1 MTRAFFAKSID
12 DLSKAS
18 ERNWSDKPELELII
32 QELSHRNSKA
42 ALALKQ
48 RINERL
54 GSLANEGDR
63 HEATPKLSTFE
74 KLVDSPTQRDMAH
87 KVPANSASIQVDVA
101 EKIGFVSQQNAVPPL
116 RGIAIVNEAEEPLEK
131 SRLTMETDPGF
142 LSTRSWQI
150 DHIAAGETLHIL
162 DQRVDISAS
171 YTKGLSESE
180 RGTITLKLHDQF
192 GDLLAMRN
200 APTELLASDQWG
212 GADAMPELLAAF
224 VMPNDPAVDKVL
236 KAASDALRRAGKP
249 SSIDGYER
257 GDRTRVYEIASAIW
271 TAVAGLKLSY
281 TLPPASFERNGQ
293 KVRTPRAIFDG
304 RLATCLDTALL
315 FAAALEQAR
324 LNPLIVLIEGHA
336 FAGCWLQPQ
345 EFAQLITDEVGV
357 VRTRLD
363 LNELLLFETTLV
375 SDHPPARFSQA
386 VDEGRRQVSELANE
400 DLFIALDIR
409 RARMQK
415 LLPLA
420 TMSETTEPIDEGIE
434 AALPVESA
442 PGDIPKA
449 FDLAQIEEEETDP
462 TTDRIVDWQR
472 KLLDLTARNRLLNLP
487 KSGSIL
493 KLVCPQPGRLED
505 ILAASKDLRIKPLP
519 DLSIGGRDVE
529 LHRQRSREDLKSEH
543 AAAGLDRLEIY
554 AELEKQKL
562 DAALIKLYRSAKSDL
577 EEGGANTLYL
587 ALGFLDW
594 KKDTNDSR
602 TYRAPLIL
610 LPVTLKRSS
619 ARADMKLSAHTD
631 EARFNMTLLELLK
644 TDFGLVIGGL
654 HGDLPTDSSGI
665 DVQGIWNHI
674 RHAIKDSPGFEVRED
689 VVLGIFSFSKYLMWK
704 DLVERADQL
713 KENAVVRHLVERGTE
728 RFRGGEG
735 LPEMA
740 RPETLDQEIDLA
752 ELYAPLPADSSQLA
766 AVVASGQ
773 GHNFVLDG
781 PPGTG
786 KSQTIAN
793 MIAHNLAI
801 GRRVLFV
808 SEKRAALDVVY
819 RRLEAV
825 GLGDF
830 CLELHSHKSS
840 KAEVL
845 RQLGEAWDA
854 RGALSTEEWQ
864 RETSRLKDLR
874 DELNV
879 FVAALHKV
887 HSNGLTIHDAIWR
900 TVANDGDAVPTFG
913 WPAGTEHS
921 RDELEQMADQV
932 RKLELTHLGLEAL
945 PSEVLVSVAAREWN
959 NAFQASLVSATRDL
973 LTATTNYEAAARS
986 AHSASNL
993 PLSMETPDEA
1003 SRLGDFLSALCEAS
1017 GTNIGFAFAPESSAT
1032 IEALEEYAVV
1042 LRQYYA
1048 EIECLSVAYADDS
1061 ELTIDHE
1068 ALATQWVAAAERFWF
1083 FETLARRKVTKELA
1097 RSGGTPARPD
1107 ADNDLPILARLAS
1120 LRVQLDAIAPRLV
1133 TLPGIASRDRDPENI
1148 EDLARTARTIKDL
1161 VAAHAEGVD
1170 DFARLNQAVRSLVV
1184 DANDMLQP
1192 SGAIARAN
1200 EKLNAVRI
1208 DWGEKYS
1215 AFIEVSGSAPKGVD
1229 FLILSDSLQAITD
1242 CQQSMRGICQ
1252 WNAAKAE
1259 IEQAGLSKFAD
1270 LIEAG
1275 LPQGEAV
1282 PLFRTAYARWFANWA
1297 IDDEPV
1303 LSGFNAN
1310 IHEETIARFREH
1322 TEKVQDLTARIVR
1335 ARLCSKIPGKDD
1347 VARSSGYGILK
1358 HELTKQ
1364 RRHKPV
1370 RQLAEEM
1377 SGDFNALAPCML
1389 MSPLSIAQYL
1399 PATQNLFDIV
1409 IFDEASQ
1416 ITPWDAVGSIA
1427 RGKQLVLAGDDKQ
1440 MPPTNFFTKGTA
1452 SVADDSEIIDLDSI
1466 LEECQGA
1473 GIPKWSLDWHYR
1485 SRHDSLIAFSN
1496 SRYYKNKLVTF
1507 PPPQTRDSAVE
1518 WKRIDSVYA
1527 KGAGQTNAGEAK
1539 AIVAEVKQ
1547 RLKGVVPG
1555 RETLGIVTLNS
1566 QQQELILDLLET
1578 ARTTDAAFDAHFSD
1592 DLEEPVFVKNL
1603 ETVQGDERDIII
1615 LGTTFGPTEPGSQKM
1630 SMNFGPLNREGG
1642 ERRLNVAI
1650 TRARKEML
1658 LFTSFDPGMID
1669 LSRTGSNAIRDLKH
1683 YIEFAAKG
1691 PKALAEAHQGSVG
1704 ATESPF
1710 EDAVKLALEKRGWT
1724 VRPQIG
1730 VSGFRI
1736 DLGIVNPDR
1745 PGDYLAGIECDGAM
1759 YHSALTARD
1768 RDQVRQAVLEGLGWD
1783 IIRIWSTDFWVNASS
1798 AMEKVQTRLEEL
1810 LRAEREM
1817 VVEKAEDDNKAPDF
1831 TDLASDEG
1839 STESAEESAINAT
1852 DKPTFAED
1860 TGDTGKPFEN
1870 GVFSA
1875 EQPEFHEKDAITQ
1888 GHSTDKSPPQTG
1900 GRPYQH
1906 SDFSKMIDQIDPE
1919 RFAYTEYSGVLA
1931 AMIKHVVETEAP
1943 IEKSALATV
1952 IARAHDFKRTG
1963 SAIMERIEK
1972 IGRRLFYYRQES
1984 SGRIFVWQDE
1994 AQREAFLIWRE
2005 PVDDDRKRPIEDIPE
2020 EEIILA
2026 AEDFLSEDDVP
2037 RAIAVAF
2044 GFSRLRAPSRERIE
2058 NALQQRDESSVST
2071 DAEFPE
2077 IDLLPVHSSASRV
2090 TESEVQTEIL
2100 RLMSDGKS
2108 WTNGELKA
2116 ALRNTLPLSSADR
2129 ERASHRPNE
2138 EKWEEL
2144 VNNALSPAR
2153 GNSLYGKCLIEN
2165 VDRGVHRL
2173 PNSIFADE

>member
-1 MTRAFFAKSID
+1 MLTRPLFAKSID

-18 ERNWSDKPELELII
+18 ERNWSNLAELQLVL
-32 QELSHRNSKA
+32 QELHQRDSRA
-42 ALALKQ
+42 AVALKR
-48 RINERL
+48 RIGLRL
-54 GSLANEGDR
+54 DELASEEGAQGSASRTLASQKFSSDAIQHEFR
-63 HEATPKLSTFE
+63 HEVPSNVAT
-74 KLVDSPTQRDMAH
+74 
-87 KVPANSASIQVDVA
+87 IQVDVA

-116 RGIAIVNEAEEPLEK
+116 RGIVIVNEGAEPLEK
-131 SRLTMETDPGF
+131 MTLSLETDPGF
-142 LSTRSWQI
+142 LAPRSWQI

-180 RGTITLKLHDQF
+180 RGTVTLKLRDQD
-192 GDLLAMRN
+192 GKLLAKHD

-212 GADAMPELLAAF
+212 GTDAMPELLAAF

-236 KAASDALRRAGKP
+236 KAASEALRRAGKLG
-249 SSIDGYER
+249 SIDGYES
-257 GDRTRVYEIASAIW
+257 GDRTRIYEFASAIW

-281 TLPPASFERNGQ
+281 ALPPASFERNGQ
-293 KVRTPRAIFDG
+293 KVRSPRAIFEG

-324 LNPLIVLIEGHA
+324 LNPLIVLTEGHA
-336 FAGCWLQPQ
+336 FVGCWLQPQ
-345 EFAQLITDEVGV
+345 EFAQLVTDEVGV

-375 SDHPPARFSQA
+375 ADHPPARFSQA
-386 VDEGRRQVSELANE
+386 VDEGRRQVSELASNA
-400 DLFIALDIR
+400 LFVALDIR

-420 TMSETTEPIDEGIE
+420 TMSETREPEDEDIDAGL
-434 AALPVESA
+434 AVESA
-442 PGDIPKA
+442 PGNIPKA
-449 FDLAQIEEEETDP
+449 FDLSHIDEEEADP
-462 TTDRIVDWQR
+462 TEDRIVDWQR

-487 KSGSIL
+487 KSGGAL
-493 KLVCPQPGRLED
+493 PLVCPQPGRLED
-505 ILAASKDLRIKPLP
+505 LLADRKELRVKPLP
-519 DLSIGGRDVE
+519 DLAIGGRDVE
-529 LHRQRSREDLKSEH
+529 LHRQRSREDLKAEH
-543 AAAGLDRLEIY
+543 AFAGLDRLEVY
-554 AELEKQKL
+554 AELERPKL

-577 EEGGANTLYL
+577 EEGGASTLYL
-587 ALGFLDW
+587 ALGFLEW
-594 KKDTNDSR
+594 KKDVGDSR
-602 TYRAPLIL
+602 VYRAPLIL
-610 LPVTLKRSS
+610 LPVSLKRSS
-619 ARADMKLSAHTD
+619 ARADMKLSAHPD
-631 EARFNMTLLELLK
+631 DARFNMTLLELLK

-654 HGDLPTDSSGI
+654 DGDLPSDSSGI
-665 DVQGIWNHI
+665 DVHGIWNHI

-704 DLVERADQL
+704 DLVDRADQL
-713 KENAVVRHLVERGTE
+713 KENSVVRHLIERGTE
-728 RFRGGEG
+728 RFSGGEG

-740 RPETLDQEIDLA
+740 WPETLDRDVDLSG
-752 ELYAPLPADSSQLA
+752 LYAPLPADSSQLA

-793 MIAHNLAI
+793 MIAHNLAL

-819 RRLEAV
+819 RRLESV

-854 RGALSTEEWQ
+854 KGALSSEEWQ
-864 RETSRLKDLR
+864 RETSRLKELR
-874 DELNV
+874 DELNG
-879 FVAALHKV
+879 FVEALHKV

-900 TVANDGDAVPTFG
+900 SVANDGNLVPTLR
-913 WPAGTEHS
+913 WSPRTEHS
-921 RDELEQMADQV
+921 REQMEQMSDEV
-932 RKLELTHLGLEAL
+932 RRLELTHLGLEAL
-945 PSEVLVSVAAREWN
+945 PPDVLGSVGAREWN
-959 NAFQASLVSATRDL
+959 NAFQASLIAATQGLQSAT
-973 LTATTNYEAAARS
+973 ASYEAAALT
-986 AHSASNL
+986 AKSASNL
-993 PLSMETPDEA
+993 PLPVTAPDEA
-1003 SRLGDFLSALCEAS
+1003 STLADVLSALCKAS
-1017 GTNIGFAFAPESSAT
+1017 GANLGFAFAPEGSAT
-1032 IEALEEYAVV
+1032 IAALDEYADVV
-1042 LRQYYA
+1042 RQYHA
-1048 EIECLSVAYADDS
+1048 EIARLSVAYADDS
-1061 ELTIDHE
+1061 EQTIDHV
-1068 ALATQWVAAAERFWF
+1068 ALAARWAAAADRFWF
-1083 FETLARRKVTKELA
+1083 FESLARRKMSKELA
-1097 RSGGTPARPD
+1097 RMGGTPARPD
-1107 ADNDLPILARLAS
+1107 PDNDLPILARLS
-1120 LRVQLDAIAPRLV
+1120 NLREQLDAIVPRLSS
-1133 TLPGIASRDRDPENI
+1133 LPGLASRESDPAKME
-1148 EDLARTARTIKDL
+1148 ELAQTARAIKGL
-1161 VAAHAEGVD
+1161 VASHADGVD

-1192 SGAIARAN
+1192 GGVIARAN
-1200 EKLNAVRI
+1200 ERLEAARNEWTERHL
-1208 DWGEKYS
+1208 
-1215 AFIEVSGSAPKGVD
+1215 AFVDVSGSAPAGED
-1229 FLILSDSLQAITD
+1229 FAVLSESLKAITD
-1242 CQQSMRGICQ
+1242 CQQSVQRICQ

-1259 IEQAGLSKFAD
+1259 IEKAGLSEFAA

-1275 LPQGEAV
+1275 LPNGDAV

-1297 IDDEPV
+1297 IDGEP
-1303 LSGFNAN
+1303 LLRNFNTN
-1310 IHEETIARFREH
+1310 IHEETIACFREH
-1322 TEKVQDLTARIVR
+1322 IQKVQDLTARIVR
-1335 ARLCSKIPGKDD
+1335 ARLCSKIPGRDD

-1377 SGDFNALAPCML
+1377 GSDFNALSPCML

-1399 PATQNLFDIV
+1399 PATQGLFDIV

-1416 ITPWDAVGSIA
+1416 ITPWDAVGAIA
-1427 RGKQLVLAGDDKQ
+1427 RGRQLVLAGDDKQ

-1452 SVADDSEIIDLDSI
+1452 TVVDDSDIIDLDSI

-1473 GIPKWSLDWHYR
+1473 GIPKRSLDWHYR

-1507 PPPQTRDSAVE
+1507 PPPQTRESAVE
-1518 WKRIDSVYA
+1518 WRRVDSVYA
-1527 KGAGQTNAGEAK
+1527 KGAGQTNPGEAK
-1539 AIVAEVKQ
+1539 AIVEEARN
-1547 RLKGVVPG
+1547 RLTG
-1555 RETLGIVTLNS
+1555 REPGKPSLGIVTLNS
-1566 QQQELILDLLET
+1566 QQQELVLDLLDS
-1578 ARTTDAAFDAHFSD
+1578 ARKADIALDCHFSD

-1642 ERRLNVAI
+1642 ERRLNVAV
-1650 TRARKEML
+1650 TRARREML

-1691 PKALAEAHQGSVG
+1691 PRALAEAHQGSVG
-1704 ATESPF
+1704 VTESPF
-1710 EDAVKLALEKRGWT
+1710 EDAVKLALERRGWT

-1736 DLGIVNPDR
+1736 DLGIVHPDR

-1783 IIRIWSTDFWVNASS
+1783 IIRIWSTDYWVS
-1798 AMEKVQTRLEEL
+1798 AEGAMKAVQEKLEEL
-1810 LRAEREM
+1810 LSADRECASAGLDVACEMPDLGDLGSDEGASLAVKEDEVEDKLAPEEYRADEAIEEDVGTTLQGVLSARATGSVSGMRDQNPSHERKQSYRHTDFSHIADRINPDRFAEREYSP
-1817 VVEKAEDDNKAPDF
+1817 VVAEMIRHAV
-1831 TDLASDEG
+1831 
-1839 STESAEESAINAT
+1839 ES
-1852 DKPTFAED
+1852 
-1860 TGDTGKPFEN
+1860 
-1870 GVFSA
+1870 
-1875 EQPEFHEKDAITQ
+1875 
-1888 GHSTDKSPPQTG
+1888 
-1900 GRPYQH
+1900 
-1906 SDFSKMIDQIDPE
+1906 
-1919 RFAYTEYSGVLA
+1919 
-1931 AMIKHVVETEAP
+1931 EAP

-1952 IARAHDFKRTG
+1952 IARAHGFKRTG
-1963 SAIMERIEK
+1963 SAIADRVERI
-1972 IGRRLFYYRQES
+1972 GRKLFHYRQEN
-1984 SGRIFVWQDE
+1984 SGRIFVWRDE
-1994 AQREAFLIWRE
+1994 AHCGAIATWRE
-2005 PVDDDRKRPIEDIPE
+2005 PSDEDRKRPIEDIPQ

-2026 AEDFLSEDDVP
+2026 AKDFPFEDDVP

-2058 NALQQRDESSVST
+2058 QALQGQDDSAVSSDEEALETESLSGPSM
-2071 DAEFPE
+2071 
-2077 IDLLPVHSSASRV
+2077 ISSRV
-2090 TESEVQTEIL
+2090 TEGQVQTEIL
-2100 RLMSDGKS
+2100 RLMSDGKP
-2108 WTNGELKA
+2108 WTNSELKG
-2116 ALRNTLPLSSADR
+2116 ALKVILPLSPADS

-2144 VNNALSPAR
+2144 VNNALSAVR
-2153 GNSLYGKCLIEN
+2153 GNSLYGKGLIEN
-2165 VDRGVHRL
+2165 IGRGIHRL
-2173 PNSIFADE
+2173 CNSSPRSE